1 MWKGRVSG
9 EQARHNHG
17 MKTKLKTIGLIG
29 KYGKDDLGQN
39 MRQLADFLLARD
51 LQVVAESDTAKLIN
65 HPDIR
70 GEKIERIGELI
81 DLAIVIGG
89 DGTMLYVAR
98 NLSDFEVPLIGV
110 NQGRLGFL
118 TDIAPGEMLEEIGK
132 ILDGDFSSEFRFL
145 LHAEVMRAGKI
156 VHTAVA
162 MNDVV
167 INKGELARLI
177 EFEVYLDG
185 EFVNSMRADGMI
197 VATPTG
203 STAYA
208 LSAGGPIL
216 HPTLP
221 AMAIV
226 PICPHTLS
234 DRPIVVSYDSVVET
248 IILELGDQR
257 SYLTLDG
264 QASVSLQERDH
275 IYVRKLAHPLELIH
289 PSDRSHY
296 NVLRAKLHW
305 GEKL

>member
-1 MWKGRVSG
+1 
-9 EQARHNHG
+9 

-29 KYGKDDLGQN
+29 KYGQEELGQD
-39 MRQLADFLLARD
+39 MRRLAEFLLARN
-51 LQVVAESDTAKLIN
+51 LRVVAENDTAKLIN
-65 HPDIR
+65 HPEVK
-70 GEKIERIGELI
+70 GEKIESIGEKI

-98 NLSDFEVPLIGV
+98 NLADFEVPLVGI

-118 TDIAPGEMLEEIGK
+118 TDIAPGKMLEEIGK
-132 ILDGDFSSEFRFL
+132 ILDGDFASEIRFM

-162 MNDVV
+162 FNDVV

-185 EFVNSMRADGMI
+185 EFVNNIRADGMI

-216 HPTLP
+216 HPTLA
-221 AMAIV
+221 AMAVV
-226 PICPHTLS
+226 PVCPHTLS
-234 DRPIVVSYDSVVET
+234 DRPIVVSSDSVIET

-264 QASVSLQERDH
+264 QASVSLQDH
-275 IYVRKLAHPLELIH
+275 DHVYVRKLTHALELIH
-289 PSDRSHY
+289 PSGRNHFD
-296 NVLRAKLHW
+296 VLRAKLHW

>member
-1 MWKGRVSG
+1 
-9 EQARHNHG
+9 
-17 MKTKLKTIGLIG
+17 MKTNLKTIGLIG
-29 KYGKDDLGQN
+29 KYGRDELGQDI
-39 MRQLADFLLARD
+39 RQLAEFLRD
-51 LQVVAESDTAKLIN
+51 RNLSVVAESDTAKLIN
-65 HPDIR
+65 DPEIP

-98 NLSDFEVPLIGV
+98 NLADYEVPIIGI

-118 TDIAPGEMLEEIGK
+118 ADIAPDKMLEDIGK
-132 ILDGDFSSEFRFL
+132 ILDGDYNSEHRFL
-145 LHAEVMRAGKI
+145 LHAEVMRSGKI
-156 VHTAVA
+156 VHNAVA

-185 EFVNSMRADGMI
+185 EFINSIRADGMI

-226 PICPHTLS
+226 PVCPHTLS
-234 DRPIVVSYDSVVET
+234 DRPIVVSCDSVVET
-248 IILELGDQR
+248 VIMELGDQR

-264 QASVSLQERDH
+264 QASVSLQDH
-275 IYVRKLAHPLELIH
+275 DHVYVRKLAHPLELIH

-296 NVLRAKLHW
+296 HVLRAKLHW

>member
-1 MWKGRVSG
+1 MSAGLW
-9 EQARHNHG
+9 HG
-17 MKTKLKTIGLIG
+17 IIACMKAKLKTIGLIG
-29 KYGKDDLGQN
+29 KYGKEELGN
-39 MRQLADFLLARD
+39 DIRQLAEFLLSRN
-51 LQVVAESDTAKLIN
+51 LNVIAESDTARLID
-65 HPDIR
+65 HPDIK
-70 GEKIERIGELI
+70 GEKIECIGEFI

-98 NLSDFEVPLIGV
+98 NLADFEVPLIGI

-118 TDIAPGEMLEEIGK
+118 TDIAPDNMLEDIGK
-132 ILDGDFSSEFRFL
+132 ILDGDYNSEFRFL

-185 EFVNSMRADGMI
+185 EFVNNIRADGMI

-221 AMAIV
+221 AMAVV
-226 PICPHTLS
+226 PVCPHTLS
-234 DRPIVVSYDSVVET
+234 DRPIVVSCDSVVET

-264 QASVSLQERDH
+264 QASVSLQDHDH

-289 PSDRSHY
+289 PSGRSHY

>member
-1 MWKGRVSG
+1 
-9 EQARHNHG
+9 
-17 MKTKLKTIGLIG
+17 MKTKLETIGIIG
-29 KYGKDDLGQN
+29 KYGEEELGHDV
-39 MRQLADFLLARD
+39 RQLAEFLLDRN
-51 LQVVAESDTAKLIN
+51 LRVIAENDTAKLIN
-65 HPDIR
+65 HP
-70 GEKIERIGELI
+70 KIKGQNIESIGEQI

-98 NLSDFEVPLIGV
+98 NLAVFEVPLIGI
-110 NQGRLGFL
+110 NRGRLGFL
-118 TDIAPGEMLEEIGK
+118 TDIAPNLMMEEIGK
-132 ILDGDFSSEFRFL
+132 VLDGDYASEFRFM
-145 LHAEVMRAGKI
+145 LHAEVMRNGKI

-185 EFVNSMRADGMI
+185 EFVNNIRADGMI

-221 AMAIV
+221 AMAVV
-226 PICPHTLS
+226 PVCPHTLS
-234 DRPIVVSYDSVVET
+234 DRPIVVSCDSVVET

-264 QASVSLQERDH
+264 QASVSLQDH
-275 IYVRKLAHPLELIH
+275 DHVYVRKLAHPLELIH

>member
-1 MWKGRVSG
+1 
-9 EQARHNHG
+9 
-17 MKTKLKTIGLIG
+17 MKTKLKKIGLIG
-29 KYGKDDLGQN
+29 KYGKDELGQD
-39 MRQLADFLLARD
+39 MRLLADFLLERN
-51 LQVVAESDTAKLIN
+51 LEVIAESGTAKLIG
-65 HPDIR
+65 HPEIK
-70 GEKIERIGELI
+70 GEEIERIGEFI

-98 NLSDFEVPLIGV
+98 NLADYEVPLIGI

-118 TDIAPGEMLEEIGK
+118 TDIAPTDMLTEIGK
-132 ILDGDFSSEFRFL
+132 ILDGDFRNEFRFL

-185 EFVNSMRADGMI
+185 EFVNSIRADGMI

-221 AMAIV
+221 AMAVV
-226 PICPHTLS
+226 PVCPHTLS
-234 DRPIVVSYDSVVET
+234 DRPIVVSCDSVVET
-248 IILELGDQR
+248 IIMELGDQR

-264 QASVSLQERDH
+264 QASVSLQDH
-275 IYVRKLAHPLELIH
+275 DHVYVRKLAHPLELIH